1 MTAMNASYPVQLEV
15 DPAAPQNRLTVLL
28 RAILL
33 IPHLIILYFLGIV
46 QEIVGLLSWI
56 LIVITGRFPAGI
68 LGFATGLLHWSVRVN
83 AYGSLLT
90 GVYPPFSI
98 DQESGYPVRLS
109 VAGQTTGRS
118 RLTAFFRIILV
129 LPHAIALA
137 VVGILVG
144 LVQIVTWLVA
154 IVLGRVPDGLHAFL
168 AGYNIWGA
176 RVEAYYFLLV
186 DDYPPFSFR

>member
-15 DPAAPQNRLTVLL
+15 DPAVPQNRLTVLL

-46 QEIVGLLSWI
+46 QEIIGLVSWI
-56 LIVITGRFPAGI
+56 LIVITGRFPAGL
-68 LGFATGLLHWSVRVN
+68 LGFATGLVHWSVRVN

-98 DQESGYPVRLS
+98 DEESGYPVRLS

-137 VVGILVG
+137 IVGILVG

-186 DDYPPFSFR
+186 DDYPPFSMS